1 MTKLHHP
8 KNKAD
13 RLRIKAKK
21 DKLNYQTKAD
31 RLSAVQ
37 RRYEQ
42 EALEQKEALD
52 ELRKQVLEAEA
63 ERSYN

>member
-31 RLSAVQ
+31 RLASIQ

-42 EALEQKEALD
+42 EAVEQKEALD

-63 ERSYN
+63 QRPLD

>member
-1 MTKLHHP
+1 MTRLSHP

-31 RLSAVQ
+31 RLVSVQ
-37 RRYEQ
+37 RRHEQ
-42 EALEQKEALD
+42 EASEQKEALD
-52 ELRKQVLEAEA
+52 ELRKQVFETETKRPLD
-63 ERSYN
+63 

>member
-31 RLSAVQ
+31 RLISVQ
-37 RRYEQ
+37 RRHEQ

-52 ELRKQVLEAEA
+52 ELRREILKKEA
-63 ERSYN
+63 ERPLD

>member
-1 MTKLHHP
+1 MTKIHHP
-8 KNKAD
+8 KNKAE

-31 RLSAVQ
+31 RLSSIQ

-63 ERSYN
+63 ERARD